1 MIMHNVGRGML
12 TNHVPWRPMSYV
24 RYTCIRIQEN
34 KKKIPAM
41 VQSLAKLV
49 NNDRLKI
56 NYTEYELATEFDE
69 ALEHALEESKCTKVL
84 LKVNDLGSTYD

>member
-1 MIMHNVGRGML
+1 
-12 TNHVPWRPMSYV
+12 
-24 RYTCIRIQEN
+24 
-34 KKKIPAM
+34 M

-84 LKVNDLGSTYD
+84 LKVNDIGSTYD